1 MDSSIKSPDYNRY
14 AADFLSAVN
23 GPSTPNYSYP
33 PPQYTPRD
41 PYLMPTQTMQTA
53 KLSDYYYSRPVA
65 TQELANSTRQDE
77 YHHFRTNP
85 NLYHSRDPPLAADRN
100 APLATQNEY
109 HCSKGQPEFY
119 HHRRD
124 GLNIASTTPQ
134 GFPMAMQAAAP
145 TATENKL
152 GQVAQ
157 QRGFYYTRPQA
168 GPPPASG
175 HFISPPSSQQ
185 QQAYTTSMRDAYY
198 HRRDQGNIRKSLQ
211 AGDVDKAESA
221 RNAPEHLHKGS
232 QVTTSMDSASQEVGS
247 WFLLADKG
255 NRGDV
260 GGLLVVVVIV
270 IVDLLQDAPVLF
282 AVL

>member
-1 MDSSIKSPDYNRY
+1 MPEAESVFVEFHFLLQREYTLRANAMDSSVKSPDYNRY
-14 AADFLSAVN
+14 AADFLSAMN

-65 TQELANSTRQDE
+65 TQELANSTRQDK
-77 YHHFRTNP
+77 YHHYRTNP

-198 HRRDQGNIRKSLQ
+198 HRRDQGNLRK
-211 AGDVDKAESA
+211 
-221 RNAPEHLHKGS
+221 
-232 QVTTSMDSASQEVGS
+232 
-247 WFLLADKG
+247 
-255 NRGDV
+255 
-260 GGLLVVVVIV
+260 
-270 IVDLLQDAPVLF
+270 
-282 AVL
+282 

>member
-1 MDSSIKSPDYNRY
+1 MDSSIKFPDYNRY

-77 YHHFRTNP
+77 YHHYRTNP

-168 GPPPASG
+168 GPPPATEFAATASIYDFDAGCLLSSPRSG
-175 HFISPPSSQQ
+175 EH
-185 QQAYTTSMRDAYY
+185 TKVMR
-198 HRRDQGNIRKSLQ
+198 

>member
-1 MDSSIKSPDYNRY
+1 MEFHFLLQREYTLRANAMDSSIKSPDYNRY

-77 YHHFRTNP
+77 YHHYRTNP

-198 HRRDQGNIRKSLQ
+198 HRRDQGNIRK
-211 AGDVDKAESA
+211 
-221 RNAPEHLHKGS
+221 
-232 QVTTSMDSASQEVGS
+232 
-247 WFLLADKG
+247 
-255 NRGDV
+255 
-260 GGLLVVVVIV
+260 
-270 IVDLLQDAPVLF
+270 
-282 AVL
+282 